1 VVEITWS
8 PPDIF
13 GGPDVWVAA
22 FPFNNCIFFMIVDVA
37 ADNRGCIYSD
47 FVNFKNY

>member
-8 PPDIF
+8 PPDTF
-13 GGPDVWVAA
+13 GGPNAWVAV
-22 FPFNNCIFFMIVDVA
+22 FLFNNIFLMIADVA